1 MKSKLLK
8 EERVSNDER
17 IFGSAQYYYP
27 CRVKTDDGEELIAFF
42 TEDQLKIAIARAGK
56 NPEDVE
62 KTKSFLTKFFD
73 DIEEK
78 FDDLFKG
85 EEDD

>member
-8 EERVSNDER
+8 EERVTNDER
-17 IFGSAQYYYP
+17 IFGSTNYYYP
-27 CRVKTDDGEELIAFF
+27 CRIKTEDGEELVALF

-56 NPEDVE
+56 NPEDIE

-73 DIEEK
+73 NVEEE
-78 FDDLFKG
+78 FNDLFGIEDKG
-85 EEDD
+85 

>member
-1 MKSKLLK
+1 MKSKILK
-8 EERVSNDER
+8 DERISNDER
-17 IFGSAQYYYP
+17 IFGSAKHYYP
-27 CRVKTDDGEELIAFF
+27 CRIKTEDGEELVALF

-73 DIEEK
+73 DVEDK
-78 FDDLFKG
+78 FEDLFGK
-85 EEDD
+85 